1 MLNKT
6 MLMGRLTKDAELRMT
21 QNGVAVASFTLAVDR
36 RFAKEGQQQTDFI
49 NCVAF
54 RNTAEFIA
62 KHFTK
67 GRMICVAGS
76 LQSRTWEGQDGK
88 KNYVTEVMVEEAHFT
103 GEKRE
108 SPAEEFAPIEV
119 ADEDKLP
126 W

>member
-62 KHFTK
+62 KYFTK

-108 SPAEEFAPIEV
+108 APAEEFAPIEV
-119 ADEDKLP
+119 TDADDLP